1 MSESTRFRSALL
13 LGAPGAGK
21 GTQGKVLGAIPGILH
36 LSSGD
41 MFRGLDPKSELGRI
55 FREISS
61 RGDLV
66 PDDLTIRLW
75 RQHVDG
81 LVAAG
86 KYRPATDLLLLDG
99 IPRNVNQ
106 AALLDA
112 HIEVLQVI
120 HLNCRDESAVISR
133 LKKRALKEGRSDDAR
148 EEVIRRRLEVYREET
163 QPLLD
168 HYGLAL
174 VSDVD
179 AIGLPVEVLRGVL
192 DSLAPVIRRQFG
204 NALD

>member
-1 MSESTRFRSALL
+1 MSESKRYRSALL

-21 GTQGKVLGAIPGILH
+21 GTQGKALGTIPGLLH

-41 MFRGLDPKSELGRI
+41 MFRGLDPNSELGTL

-61 RGDLV
+61 RGELV

-75 RQHVDG
+75 KQHVEG
-81 LVAAG
+81 LVACG

-106 AALLDA
+106 ARLLGA
-112 HIEVLQVI
+112 HIDVLQVI
-120 HLNCRDESAVISR
+120 HLNCKDENAVVAR
-133 LKKRALKEGRSDDAR
+133 LKKRALKEGRSDDGK
-148 EEVIRRRLEVYREET
+148 EDVIRRRLEVYRQET

-168 HYGLAL
+168 HYGKAL
-174 VSDVD
+174 VADVE
-179 AIGLPVEVLRGVL
+179 AIGLPVEVLEGVL
-192 DSLAPVIRRQFG
+192 SGLAPLMRRHFA

>member
-41 MFRGLDPKSELGRI
+41 MFRGLDPQSELGRI

-81 LVAAG
+81 LVASG
-86 KYRPATDLLLLDG
+86 KHRPATDLLLLDG

-148 EEVIRRRLEVYREET
+148 EEVIQRRLEVYREET

-192 DSLAPVIRRQFG
+192 DSLAPVMRRHFG